1 MTDRSIDFPNLG
13 IHLKNVGDH
22 VSIFGFD
29 IAYYGIIIGIGV
41 LAGTFLAIREAKRTS
56 QNVENYYDLA
66 IYGIIF
72 SILCAR
78 IYYVIFSW
86 DNYKD
91 NLLSILNI
99 REGGLAIYGG
109 IIGAILVMILYT
121 KWKKLSTL
129 LVFDTVSFGLVIG
142 QCIGRWGN
150 FFNREVFGEY
160 TNNLVAMRLPLSQV
174 RASDVSELMRKH
186 MVTIDKID
194 CIQVG
199 PTFLYESA
207 WCLMLLIVMLL
218 YRKHKKFNGEIFLI
232 YMGGYGIGRF
242 IIEGIRTD
250 QLFIKGT
257 QIPVSQGL
265 AALFAIV
272 SIGLLIY
279 NRIKIKRGK
288 QQ

>member
-1 MTDRSIDFPNLG
+1 MTERSIEFPNLG
-13 IHLKNVGDH
+13 IQLKNVGDH
-22 VSIFGFD
+22 ISIFGFD
-29 IAYYGIIIGIGV
+29 IAFYGIIIGLGV
-41 LAGTFLAIREAKRTS
+41 LAGTFLAIREAKRTK

-78 IYYVIFSW
+78 LYYVIFSW
-86 DNYKD
+86 EHYKD

-109 IIGAILVMILYT
+109 ILGAILVMILYT
-121 KWKKLSTL
+121 KKKKISTL

-142 QCIGRWGN
+142 QAIGRWGN

-174 RASDVSELMRKH
+174 RAADVSDLMRKH
-186 MVTIDKID
+186 LIKID
-194 CIQVG
+194 GIDFIQVG

-207 WCLMLLIVMLL
+207 WCLLLLVLMLL
-218 YRKHKKFNGEIFLI
+218 YRKHKKFNGELFLI

-250 QLFIKGT
+250 QLLVKGT
-257 QIPVSQGL
+257 NIPVSQGL
-265 AALFAIV
+265 AAVFALV
-272 SIGLLIY
+272 SMVLLIIG
-279 NRIKIKRGK
+279 RIKSKEK
-288 QQ
+288 